1 MSEIK
6 MRDVKKN
13 IFEKIQF
20 DYLKKQ
26 MGIWMTIIISSIIFS
41 FIFHLNDSFVGNL
54 VIRFPLGIILGVIRL
69 KFGLNKSIF
78 VHWIYD
84 VVVSVI

>member
-1 MSEIK
+1 
-6 MRDVKKN
+6 
-13 IFEKIQF
+13 
-20 DYLKKQ
+20 
-26 MGIWMTIIISSIIFS
+26 MTIIISSIIFS